1 MYACGLRAPHAGR
14 LPPNETRCLSSHLWM
29 SCTRLVKCSMTYPCQ
44 ASLNFR
50 LAPAHKR
57 MHYAV
62 IGSAPK
68 ESTGR
73 LLCSAWGS
81 CWVISDRWR
90 SSPLENR
97 QIVGCSMIPRVSEFR
112 ANSLIFAPLY
122 PPKDRDEHA
131 PTPKQACR
139 PMPFQGATRT
149 SHSIEPLMILEEI
162 LVD

>member
-1 MYACGLRAPHAGR
+1 MWASSSPRRAPAAERNEMFIQSFVDVMHPFGQVLHDVSMSSVAKLSFCAGPQKDALCGDR
-14 LPPNETRCLSSHLWM
+14 IYTEGKHRP
-29 SCTRLVKCSMTYPCQ
+29 
-44 ASLNFR
+44 
-50 LAPAHKR
+50 
-57 MHYAV
+57 
-62 IGSAPK
+62 
-68 ESTGR
+68 
-73 LLCSAWGS
+73 LCSAQRGVLVGS
-81 CWVISDRWR
+81 SLTGGP

-97 QIVGCSMIPRVSEFR
+97 QIVGCSMLPRVSEFR